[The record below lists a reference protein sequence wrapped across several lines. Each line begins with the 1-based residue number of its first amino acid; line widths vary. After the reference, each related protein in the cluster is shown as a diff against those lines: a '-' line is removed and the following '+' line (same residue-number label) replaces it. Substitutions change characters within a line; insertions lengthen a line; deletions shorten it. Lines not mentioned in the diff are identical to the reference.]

1 LYRGFRL
8 ERGLALGNMVKV
20 LRVLGFR
27 LIVEVRPEVSN
38 GERAIES
45 VAEGNPRKNQFAT
58 ARRFT
63 AAFKKGE
70 MDALVSV
77 FRETL
82 LSQENVAEFASKTI
96 RSRESLYR
104 AFTKNPMPRFSTLL
118 SFLNALGLR
127 FAVRRLPRPRNSR
140 TTLA

>member
-1 LYRGFRL
+1 MANVRL
-8 ERGLALGNMVKV
+8 
-20 LRVLGFR
+20 
-27 LIVEVRPEVSN
+27 
-38 GERAIES
+38 ES

-96 RSRESLYR
+96 RSREVALPSLYKKPD
-104 AFTKNPMPRFSTLL
+104 AQI
-118 SFLNALGLR
+118 
-127 FAVRRLPRPRNSR
+127 
-140 TTLA
+140 